1 MEIILLLGHY
11 CRYAIAL
18 ADIHQLHHN
27 RNLFFGQID
36 NKTQWIKKPNQNFR
50 GLLHPGSSTKVAIK
64 TVNDEL
70 QEAQFASLWVEMKIL
85 GHLDLHPNLVNLL
98 GSCITEMTGTQ
109 SYMEPNSEDNLT
121 IRYF

>member
-1 MEIILLLGHY
+1 M
-11 CRYAIAL
+11 
-18 ADIHQLHHN
+18 
-27 RNLFFGQID
+27 
-36 NKTQWIKKPNQNFR
+36 NQNFR

-109 SYMEPNSEDNLT
+109 FYIGN
-121 IRYF
+121 IFYR

>member
-1 MEIILLLGHY
+1 M
-11 CRYAIAL
+11 
-18 ADIHQLHHN
+18 D
-27 RNLFFGQID
+27 
-36 NKTQWIKKPNQNFR
+36 QNFR

-109 SYMEPNSEDNLT
+109 SYMEQCSNEAGS
-121 IRYF
+121 